1 MEKNIDNEFSLQQ
14 DKKSPTIDFDVTI
27 QDVID
32 SKFLQEFQD
41 SFAISTGAGALFF
54 DKEMKPITNPSN
66 FTELCN
72 DFFRKCEKS
81 CENCIKSDTNLVST
95 ISTTQ
100 KPFISYCE
108 NGLVDFGTPVLL
120 NGKNIG
126 TLVAGQVFVKP
137 PDKEKYREYAKTI
150 DANVDA
156 FMRAL
161 DKVPVIS
168 EKRVDAM
175 LKNLTLVAD
184 KVSQMG
190 YQQLMIM
197 KSASKLNDNILNITA
212 NIQEVTSSSTNVN
225 KSQES
230 LNNEILKITHVSE
243 EINSV
248 MNLIKNIANHTKL
261 LGLNASIEA
270 ARAGQAG
277 LGFSIVAKEIQK
289 LSNESNNAVNKIKVF
304 TSQINDNVI
313 HTLEIS
319 NRTLE
324 ISNDQEKAMK
334 VIVNLI
340 EDISNL
346 ADQLNKMANNVENRL
361 LVDQGLRD
369 MY

>member
-1 MEKNIDNEFSLQQ
+1 
-14 DKKSPTIDFDVTI
+14 
-27 QDVID
+27 
-32 SKFLQEFQD
+32 
-41 SFAISTGAGALFF
+41 
-54 DKEMKPITNPSN
+54 
-66 FTELCN
+66 
-72 DFFRKCEKS
+72 
-81 CENCIKSDTNLVST
+81 
-95 ISTTQ
+95 
-100 KPFISYCE
+100 
-108 NGLVDFGTPVLL
+108 
-120 NGKNIG
+120 
-126 TLVAGQVFVKP
+126 
-137 PDKEKYREYAKTI
+137 
-150 DANVDA
+150 
-156 FMRAL
+156 MRAL